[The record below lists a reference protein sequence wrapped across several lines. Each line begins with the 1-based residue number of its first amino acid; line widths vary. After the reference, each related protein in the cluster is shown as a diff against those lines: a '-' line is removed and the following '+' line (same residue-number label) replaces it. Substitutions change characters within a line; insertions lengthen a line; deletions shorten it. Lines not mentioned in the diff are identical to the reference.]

1 MTVEPTLASTQ
12 VPAVSSPTAEALR
25 PASAPSLEGI
35 RMRTSSSA
43 GFDIWEA
50 LDGLRDA
57 FAPRPGARPWQGSA
71 NRDVRAAVLSA
82 LISGPQNGR
91 QVMETIAGRSSGAWA
106 PTASQVYPMLQ
117 QLSDEGLVGAARDG
131 ERTVYELTDAG
142 RIAAAE
148 ASSVH
153 DDAQPR
159 WRDSAGAVPKAGA
172 KLAQA
177 AAQVVQS
184 GSREQQERAAAILD
198 EARRKLY
205 AILAED

>member
-1 MTVEPTLASTQ
+1 
-12 VPAVSSPTAEALR
+12 
-25 PASAPSLEGI
+25 
-35 RMRTSSSA
+35 MRTSSSA

-50 LDGLRDA
+50 VDSLRDA
-57 FAPRPGARPWQGSA
+57 FTPRPGWRQWHGPAS
-71 NRDVRAAVLSA
+71 RDVRSAVLSA

-91 QVMETIAGRSSGAWA
+91 QVMETIAARSGGAWM
-106 PTASQVYPMLQ
+106 PTAGEVYPTLQ
-117 QLSDEGLVGAARDG
+117 QLSDEGLVGTAHDG

-148 ASSVH
+148 AAASSAH
-153 DDAQPR
+153 DDPHQR
-159 WRDSAGAVPKAGA
+159 WRDASAVPKAGA

-184 GSREQQERAAAILD
+184 GTREQQERAAAILD
-198 EARRKLY
+198 ETRRKLY